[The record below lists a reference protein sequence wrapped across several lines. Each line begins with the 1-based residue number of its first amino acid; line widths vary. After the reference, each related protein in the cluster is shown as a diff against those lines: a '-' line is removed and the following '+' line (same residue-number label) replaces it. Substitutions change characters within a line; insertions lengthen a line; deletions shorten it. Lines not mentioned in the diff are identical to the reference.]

1 MVIGCLT
8 VVLPANWTIRI
19 VGFVSEAQ
27 VIKLCLQ
34 MRCIGLESVSST
46 VYKCSCV
53 KGKRCIVS
61 ACASTTPPPPLCLY
75 LCLSVCLSLSAPPPS
90 FFLSL
95 CLCMCLSLC
104 LSVLSDRNPIW
115 THSNQTKRHLF
126 FVPRYLPPPQVAVCC
141 LCKLCANYV
150 L

>member
-8 VVLPANWTIRI
+8 VVLPANWNIRI

-53 KGKRCIVS
+53 KGKRCIAS
-61 ACASTTPPPPLCLY
+61 ACASTTPPPPLSLS
-75 LCLSVCLSLSAPPPS
+75 LSVCLSLSLCPS
-90 FFLSL
+90 PIFLSVSL
-95 CLCMCLSLC
+95 PLYVSVSLLVCLIRQKPYLDSFKPNKKTFVFRSALSSPASGRCL
-104 LSVLSDRNPIW
+104 LSV
-115 THSNQTKRHLF
+115 
-126 FVPRYLPPPQVAVCC
+126 
-141 LCKLCANYV
+141 
-150 L
+150 